1 MTEFYESIQIVLEA
15 YVPAFVV
22 AIVIVYNPLQ
32 TPTQNPIVL
41 ALEQQTSSANQTE
54 VVVAQTPQERANLD
68 RFDEL
73 DFNAWNNRN
82 WTLFS
87 EIHTPDV
94 LVVDFSGNTTRGIE
108 QHLQW
113 ATAFTS
119 AQPESK
125 VLVHPIKIA
134 AGNWTAATGTLPG
147 NHTMITLAHWQDG
160 RIAEEYLFSN

>member
-1 MTEFYESIQIVLEA
+1 LLIGYT
-15 YVPAFVV
+15 
-22 AIVIVYNPLQ
+22 PLQ
-32 TPTQNPIVL
+32 ISSQSTTVV
-41 ALEQQTSSANQTE
+41 ALEQQSSSYNQTE
-54 VVVAQTPQERANLD
+54 IVVARTPEEKANLE
-68 RFDEL
+68 RFDQL
-73 DFNAWNNRN
+73 DFDAWNNRN

-87 EIHTPDV
+87 EIHAPDV

-113 ATAFTS
+113 AMAFTS

-125 VLVHPIKIA
+125 VSVHPIKIA

-147 NHTMITLAHWQDG
+147 NHTMITLAHWHDG

>member
-1 MTEFYESIQIVLEA
+1 MYSQSILVGIAATFITTLLIGCTPFQISSQSTTVM
-15 YVPAFVV
+15 
-22 AIVIVYNPLQ
+22 
-32 TPTQNPIVL
+32 
-41 ALEQQTSSANQTE
+41 ALEQQSSSSNQTE
-54 VVVAQTPQERANLD
+54 IVVARTPEEKANLE
-68 RFDEL
+68 RFDQL
-73 DFNAWNNRN
+73 DFDAWNNRN

-113 ATAFTS
+113 AMAFTS

-125 VLVHPIKIA
+125 VSVHPIKIA